1 VGGSLGAAPL
11 TKKKLKAALR
21 KKKQQL
27 FFPKE
32 KLPLKKESCCSF
44 Q

>member
-11 TKKKLKAALR
+11 TKKKTQSRLPQ
-21 KKKQQL
+21 KKRQL
-27 FFPKE
+27 FFSKE